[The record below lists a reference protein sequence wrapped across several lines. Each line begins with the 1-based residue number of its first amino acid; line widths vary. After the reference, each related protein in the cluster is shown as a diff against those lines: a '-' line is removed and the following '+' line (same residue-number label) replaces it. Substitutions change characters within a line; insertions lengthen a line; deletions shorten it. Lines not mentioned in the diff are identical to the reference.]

1 MFTRRAVLIVLVLAS
16 ITLIVGWLV
25 RQTIDSVVIVPDS
38 LLSQRTERVF
48 VLGRQ
53 HRLEQSAGLRRR
65 TLRGMGT
72 GLLLGAAGG
81 GILGAWT
88 WACPPYSLI
97 CFSRGISAAAGAVLL
112 ALPGL
117 VVGGIV
123 GGQKTHEAWRPMG
136 DRQEASS
143 GRLRIGGLHSTPDS
157 CRGLARHG
165 PLQLHRYQSPI
176 VRVYVRSTTSSL

>member
-16 ITLIVGWLV
+16 ITLAQSARGQVSSPGYRVRIMESHSRRPLIVGWLV

-38 LLSQRTERVF
+38 LLSQGTERVF

-65 TLRGMGT
+65 TLRGMRT
-72 GLLLGAAGG
+72 GLLVGAAGG
-81 GILGAWT
+81 GILGAST
-88 WACPPYSLI
+88 WACPPDSLI

-117 VVGGIV
+117 LVGGIV
-123 GGQKTHEAWRPMG
+123 GGQKTHEAWRPIG
-136 DRQEASS
+136 DR
-143 GRLRIGGLHSTPDS
+143 G
-157 CRGLARHG
+157 
-165 PLQLHRYQSPI
+165 
-176 VRVYVRSTTSSL
+176 VRVAIAPTAKRGVQLTATTSF